1 MKSAILAAAL
11 ACALSPAWAVN
22 KCTGPDGKVVFQDAP
37 CAGKGVTLNVKPA
50 AGNATLQPGEKT
62 SNDKVNEVLTGMRN
76 DRRREE
82 LEDRIL
88 PGKRGAL
95 QANRQKCDADLAN
108 LQRQQARATN
118 NLAGATW
125 LQSLAT
131 EMSALSTRCEV
142 RSREL
147 LAEIDT
153 ARQECLAL
161 GGCK

>member
-50 AGNATLQPGEKT
+50 AGNAPASPVGKSSQEQ
-62 SNDKVNEVLTGMRN
+62 VNELVSTMRTDN
-76 DRRREE
+76 RRNE
-82 LEDRIL
+82 LQDRII
-88 PGKRGAL
+88 PARQGAL
-95 QANRQKCDADLAN
+95 QANREKCDAEIAA
-108 LQRQQARATN
+108 LQRQQALANN

-131 EMSALSTRCEV
+131 EMSAISTRCDA
-142 RSREL
+142 RSREIQ
-147 LAEIDT
+147 ASID
-153 ARQECLAL
+153 AGRQECQAL